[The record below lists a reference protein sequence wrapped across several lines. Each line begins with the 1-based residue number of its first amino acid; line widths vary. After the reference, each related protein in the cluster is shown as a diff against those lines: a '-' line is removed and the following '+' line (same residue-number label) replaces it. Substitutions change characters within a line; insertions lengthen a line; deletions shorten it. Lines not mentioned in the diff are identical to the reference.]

1 MSWIRGSL
9 KNLAR
14 SEPMQLI
21 VRSFDAAGRLLVEL
35 KHPPYVESVWISTKD
50 TGNVHTVQVECK
62 PDGEEEPC
70 QLSF

>member
-1 MSWIRGSL
+1 
-9 KNLAR
+9 
-14 SEPMQLI
+14 MQLI